1 VSLPRA
7 LRCTVLALTVGVLT
21 TVSGPASASAPTT
34 VSVSA
39 GPSSG
44 ASTSTGPT
52 SARPSTTTPTS
63 TRPSST
69 APSST
74 GPTSTATT
82 STGPGPAAPAT
93 PGTAAVPSPARA
105 AAAAISDPTPFRGD
119 RVTVTG
125 TGFSPDEEVTASLPS
140 RNRGQLGSAVADRSG
155 RVTIAV
161 SVPATLPDGDQE
173 VLLSGTSG
181 QRASTG
187 FALRSL
193 LAELVTRFIRW
204 WPAG

>member
-7 LRCTVLALTVGVLT
+7 LRCSVLALTVGVLT
-21 TVSGPASASAPTT
+21 TVAGPASASAPTT

-52 SARPSTTTPTS
+52 SSRPSTTAPTS

-69 APSST
+69 APAST
-74 GPTSTATT
+74 GPTSTAAT
-82 STGPGPAAPAT
+82 STGPGPAA

-193 LAELVTRFIRW
+193 LEELLTRFIRW